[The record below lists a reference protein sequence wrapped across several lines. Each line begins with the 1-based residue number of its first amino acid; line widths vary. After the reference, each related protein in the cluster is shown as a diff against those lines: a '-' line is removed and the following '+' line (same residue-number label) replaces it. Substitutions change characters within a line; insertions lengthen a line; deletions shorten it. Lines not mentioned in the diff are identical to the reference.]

1 MKFKTVFICQKC
13 GYESPKWLGQCPDC
27 GEWNSMVEEVVK
39 QEGKAAKNT
48 KKSFTEFTS
57 ELTSLSQAAKDTLQ
71 RIPTNISEFDR
82 LSAGGLVKGQLILL
96 AGAPGIGK
104 STLMLQIAASLAE
117 GKKILY
123 ISGEESVPQI
133 SSRARRLG
141 VGGQDN
147 IFLLSETNIERII
160 EAVEDVKPDVLIIDS
175 IQTVY
180 HPEFSS
186 SAGTIGQVRESA
198 AEILR
203 LAKPK
208 GIIVFILGHITKEGS
223 LAGPKVLE
231 HMVDTV
237 LYFDTEKDN
246 VLRMLRPHKNRFGS
260 TSEIGLFKMTSK
272 GLEEVLDASA
282 YFAQTSRSKSI
293 IGRAFSIS
301 AEGTRPILTEVQ
313 ALVSPTRYPFPRRI
327 ATGVDLNR
335 CQMLLAALEKH
346 VSLNLENKDVYVS
359 LAGGVKI
366 NDPALDMAICAAVI
380 SSVREAAIPAASV
393 FMGEVGILGQAAPV
407 SMMDRRIEEARR
419 LGMLKIYTPLLNAKT
434 VKKASDLIEVEDIV
448 SLSIKMK

>member
-1 MKFKTVFICQKC
+1 
-13 GYESPKWLGQCPDC
+13 
-27 GEWNSMVEEVVK
+27 MVEEVVK
-39 QEGKAAKNT
+39 QESKSAKT

-57 ELTSLSQAAKDTLQ
+57 EITQLNQASSSREE
-71 RIPTNISEFDR
+71 RIPTNIKEFDR
-82 LSAGGLVKGQLILL
+82 LTSGGLVKGQLILL

-104 STLMLQIAASLAE
+104 STLMLQIASSLSE
-117 GKKILY
+117 NKKVLY
-123 ISGEESVPQI
+123 VSGEESVPQI
-133 SSRARRLG
+133 SARAARLEVKG
-141 VGGQDN
+141 ES

-160 EAVEDVKPDVLIIDS
+160 EAVEKIQPEILIIDS

-186 SAGTIGQVRESA
+186 SAGTIGQVRENA
-198 AEILR
+198 GEILR

-208 GIIVFILGHITKEGS
+208 GIITFILGHVTKEGS

-260 TSEIGLFKMTSK
+260 TSETGLFKMTSK
-272 GLEEVLDASA
+272 GLEDVQDASS
-282 YFAQTSRSKSI
+282 YFAQTSRAKKLA
-293 IGRAFSIS
+293 GRSFSVS

-313 ALVSPTRYPFPRRI
+313 ALVSPTHFPYPRRI
-327 ATGVDLNR
+327 STGIDLNR

-346 VSLNLENKDVYVS
+346 VSLNLDSKDVYVS

-366 NDPALDMAICAAVI
+366 NDPAMDLAVCAAVI
-380 SSVREAAIPAASV
+380 SSSRDISLAGDSV
-393 FMGEVGILGQAAPV
+393 FIGEVGILGQVASV
-407 SMMDRRIEEARR
+407 GMMDRRIEEARR
-419 LGMLKIYTPLLNAKT
+419 LGLTKIYVPVLNAKT
-434 VKKASDLIEVEDIV
+434 IKKSSDLIEVEDLLQL
-448 SLSIKMK
+448 SLKLKQN